1 MSRFRLLPTPEQEQ
15 ALLAH
20 CRDALYVW
28 NFAVEQHWQPAPDS
42 REPCAP
48 RCEVVMSPTNSFE
61 PVITVTGV
69 DRSAINY
76 EMRPAVSKEQLE
88 KAVSRLV
95 ADAAGVQVA
104 SVSCDS
110 GLEGKVG
117 ATAQCD
123 VDAGG
128 VKLRRTVE
136 VNTVEGLMM
145 NFDLVP
151 VLTKEEVAS
160 SLLDEFERQLG
171 RRPDSAQCAGNLE
184 GKAGNTV
191 DCTVVSGEDIRSF
204 TLTVTTVSGG
214 SINYSYAPRP

>member
-1 MSRFRLLPTPEQEQ
+1 
-15 ALLAH
+15 
-20 CRDALYVW
+20 
-28 NFAVEQHWQPAPDS
+28 
-42 REPCAP
+42 
-48 RCEVVMSPTNSFE
+48 
-61 PVITVTGV
+61 
-69 DRSAINY
+69 
-76 EMRPAVSKEQLE
+76 
-88 KAVSRLV
+88 VSRLV

-145 NFDLVP
+145 NFDVVP

-160 SLLDEFERQLG
+160 SLVDEFERQLG
-171 RRPDSAQCAGNLE
+171 RRRLCAVRRQPRGE
-184 GKAGNTV
+184 GGKHRRLHGRL
-191 DCTVVSGEDIRSF
+191 G
-204 TLTVTTVSGG
+204 
-214 SINYSYAPRP
+214 